1 MSVCCVYWQGW
12 TAIAAIATG
21 LSAIAT
27 AVMAFI
33 ALRSLLQNK
42 KQLDELKKQREDE
55 NRARLVFEIVSYQQI
70 FMLKIMNVG
79 KSTAFDVFLDI
90 KSKVIE
96 KHFSEYIKSI
106 FAQNNN
112 KRFVMAPGRCLYFY
126 LTPIHTTQKTHKID
140 GVGFSSEMINQ
151 WLEKYKDEPI
161 IITGSYC
168 GRYEI
173 HEKFSINDFI
183 GMSLIVYDNTTL
195 TLQDIGKELKKINEK
210 CK

>member
-1 MSVCCVYWQGW
+1 MKICCIYWQGW

-27 AVMAFI
+27 AVMAFV

-42 KQLDELKKQREDE
+42 KQLDELKKQREEE
-55 NRARLVFEIVSYQQI
+55 NRARLVFEIISCQQI

-79 KSTAFDVFLDI
+79 KSTAFDVFLNI
-90 KSKVIE
+90 KSKLIE
-96 KHFSEYIKSI
+96 EHFSEYIKSI
-106 FAQNNN
+106 FEQNNN

-140 GVGFSSEMINQ
+140 GEVFSSEMINQ
-151 WLEKYKDEPI
+151 WLEKYKAEPI
-161 IITGSYC
+161 FITGSYC

-173 HEKFSINDFI
+173 QEKFSINDFM
-183 GMSLIVYDNTTL
+183 GTSLIVYDNTTL
-195 TLQDIGKELKKINEK
+195 ALQDIGKELKKINEK

>member
-1 MSVCCVYWQGW
+1 MKICCIYWQGW

-27 AVMAFI
+27 AVMAFV

-42 KQLDELKKQREDE
+42 KQLDELKKQREEE
-55 NRARLVFEIVSYQQI
+55 NRARLVFEIISCQQI
-70 FMLKIMNVG
+70 FILKIMNVG
-79 KSTAFDVFLDI
+79 KSTAFDVFLNI
-90 KSKVIE
+90 KSKLIE
-96 KHFSEYIKSI
+96 EHFSEYIKSI
-106 FAQNNN
+106 FEQNNN

-140 GVGFSSEMINQ
+140 GEVFSSEMINQ
-151 WLEKYKDEPI
+151 WLEKYKAEPI
-161 IITGSYC
+161 FITGSYC

-173 HEKFSINDFI
+173 QEKFSINDFM
-183 GMSLIVYDNTTL
+183 GTSLIVYDNTTL
-195 TLQDIGKELKKINEK
+195 ALQDIGKELKKINEK

>member
-1 MSVCCVYWQGW
+1 MSICCVYWQGW

-42 KQLDELKKQREDE
+42 KQLDELKKQREEE
-55 NRARLVFEIVSYQQI
+55 NCARLVFEIVSYQQI

-90 KSKVIE
+90 KSEVIE

-106 FAQNNN
+106 FVQNNN

-140 GVGFSSEMINQ
+140 GVDFSSEMINQ

-173 HEKFSINDFI
+173 HEKFSINDFM
-183 GMSLIVYDNTTL
+183 GTSLIVYDNTTL
-195 TLQDIGKELKKINEK
+195 ALQDIGKELKKINEK

>member
-1 MSVCCVYWQGW
+1 MRICCVYWQGW

-42 KQLDELKKQREDE
+42 KQLDELKKQREEE

-90 KSKVIE
+90 KSEVIE

-106 FAQNNN
+106 FVQNNN

-140 GVGFSSEMINQ
+140 GVDFSSEMINQ

-173 HEKFSINDFI
+173 HEKFSINDFM
-183 GMSLIVYDNTTL
+183 GASLIVYDNTTL
-195 TLQDIGKELKKINEK
+195 ALQDIGKELKKISEK

>member
-1 MSVCCVYWQGW
+1 MSICCVYWQGW

-42 KQLDELKKQREDE
+42 KQLDELKKQREEE

-90 KSKVIE
+90 KSEVIE

-106 FAQNNN
+106 FVQNNN

-140 GVGFSSEMINQ
+140 GVDFSSEMINQ

-173 HEKFSINDFI
+173 HEKFSINDFM
-183 GMSLIVYDNTTL
+183 GTSLIVYDNTTL
-195 TLQDIGKELKKINEK
+195 ALQDIGKELKKINEK